1 MAYLSRWEREYIVS
15 GVNEDFRTDG
25 RSCKDYRHFTLE
37 TGVVSNTSGS
47 ARIKLDR
54 TCVVVGVKAELGV
67 PTLAKPSEGRIEFSV
82 DCCALATPEFEGRE
96 GEELGSHLAHELLK
110 AYSNSGCLDLSS
122 LAVIPGQQCWV
133 LYVDALVLEWGGGGV
148 LESLSVAV
156 VAALKVTRIPRL
168 IISGEG
174 EDMEFEVSDNPH
186 DVVKLDVKGAPVII
200 TLSQI
205 GNHFLVDASMQ
216 EELCASARL
225 FVAINSSQNIVSIS
239 KDGFGGLLYN
249 KLQDVILMAQE
260 VCTDVFTR
268 IDTNLTDN
276 HNKQRLST

>member
-1 MAYLSRWEREYIVS
+1 MRSLRIVHTKGS
-15 GVNEDFRTDG
+15 HVRRGG
-25 RSCKDYRHFTLE
+25 R
-37 TGVVSNTSGS
+37 
-47 ARIKLDR
+47 
-54 TCVVVGVKAELGV
+54 
-67 PTLAKPSEGRIEFSV
+67 EGRAWCSDLGKAIRRQNRIFCRLV
-82 DCCALATPEFEGRE
+82 GCCALATPEFEGRE

-249 KLQDVILMAQE
+249 KLQDVILVSGGSVRVEQ
-260 VCTDVFTR
+260 
-268 IDTNLTDN
+268 
-276 HNKQRLST
+276 